1 MAHFYNTCSDSI
13 TDNVSLT
20 YITCTLIH
28 RGNMDIKDLGLEKMT
43 QKSCLFFIKQHT
55 EHQTTQLVKIYLL
68 TIWFI

>member
-28 RGNMDIKDLGLEKMT
+28 RGNMEMKRFRISKNKQDTKV
-43 QKSCLFFIKQHT
+43 FFLHRST
-55 EHQTTQLVKIYLL
+55 HRAPTTTFV
-68 TIWFI
+68 

>member
-28 RGNMDIKDLGLEKMT
+28 RGNMDIKRFRIRKNDTKVL
-43 QKSCLFFIKQHT
+43 SFFHKATHRAPNN
-55 EHQTTQLVKIYLL
+55 TTC
-68 TIWFI
+68 